1 MSFLRACSCLS
12 RCFCDCRSPPCCIT
26 DDNIKDSRRAAYFS
40 SSNWGATNIPWEQ
53 PCYMQWRISP
63 SMLIVSLSTDAEFV
77 LVDQIIIGILNCHI
91 IRWLQSHCHRSVTSY
106 PPLFLSPLPS
116 FHCLVLGE
124 KHNDVTMQAFVL
136 SFRVYI
142 SQKLPPPCFFLA
154 CKDFGRMFNHSI
166 PACVFFFLSFLWSG
180 D

>member
-1 MSFLRACSCLS
+1 
-12 RCFCDCRSPPCCIT
+12 
-26 DDNIKDSRRAAYFS
+26 
-40 SSNWGATNIPWEQ
+40 
-53 PCYMQWRISP
+53 MQ
-63 SMLIVSLSTDAEFV
+63 IVSLSTDAEFV
-77 LVDQIIIGILNCHI
+77 LVDQIIIDILNCHI

-166 PACVFFFLSFLWSG
+166 PACVFFFFLFFEVEISSCTLISFFRPGSVHRGTVATTKSWKTTNSVNFFFTLLH
-180 D
+180 